1 MERAAGSRI
10 GGCSF
15 FRDQGPTRLKVTLMG
30 IVLLAA
36 RPRSANSDAP
46 ECTRGTLSAL
56 RRWSALAII
65 LAAALA
71 GCGKP
76 TPGAQGPKGET
87 GPKGDSGPQGAAG
100 PAVPPGAPGR
110 QGEPGPA
117 GASSQLRLVRASCQ
131 TVLDCTITCHDDEIV
146 IDAFC
151 GTKRSP
157 ATYLSDLAVSC
168 GVANA
173 VS

>member
-65 LAAALA
+65 LAAA
-71 GCGKP
+71 
-76 TPGAQGPKGET
+76 
-87 GPKGDSGPQGAAG
+87 PQGAAG

-117 GASSQLRLVRASCQ
+117 GASSQLRLVRASCK

-168 GVANA
+168 GVANT